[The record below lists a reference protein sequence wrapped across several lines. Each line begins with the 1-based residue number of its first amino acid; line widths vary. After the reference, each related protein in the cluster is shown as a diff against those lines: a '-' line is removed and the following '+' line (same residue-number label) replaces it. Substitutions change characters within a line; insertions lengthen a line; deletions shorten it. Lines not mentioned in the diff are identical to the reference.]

1 MILGIW
7 AALICSTFIAVVC
20 MMLGGGLLYR
30 GTSLSAS
37 PLVLCCVTG
46 LLIGIAMLVVLP
58 QAFESLLTKDEWP
71 AERIFALFVSAPLI
85 MFFLEHVIIDH
96 EHVHAGGPA
105 GGPDHTV
112 CDENCD
118 HGPNI
123 PYAMKFP
130 SAKEAGES
138 TPLQPAEKEA
148 SGRCLDF
155 GCAPPPPPLSAA
167 ARLVPSHSNPAL
179 TSTEPPP
186 RVQAAAATLCVDDA
200 RDVGRRAHRLSGPA
214 RGDNPA
220 LVRHP
225 RLCYA
230 GRRGALYL
238 HQLARGYHTLCGDRN
253 RPICRCLPHRSWHLA
268 RCLQGAAPPP
278 SGVGRPEHMHPTQH
292 GRWRPPHPFQGHG
305 MGAEPKPCLRSRQD
319 KNENALVLDVLRCV
333 MAGLFVYMA
342 LFELAPPHAHG
353 RGQNLKYFIA
363 FSVGLISAYMADMFE
378 DSMHSHQSELVD
390 WISRG

>member
-1 MILGIW
+1 MALGIW

-20 MMLGGGLLYR
+20 MMLGSGLLYR

-138 TPLQPAEKEA
+138 TPLQPAEKA
-148 SGRCLDF
+148 SGRRLDF
-155 GCAPPPPPLSAA
+155 GCAPPPPPFPAP
-167 ARLVPSHSNPAL
+167 ARLVSPATRTPRSRAL
-179 TSTEPPP
+179 NLRRVCRLLLRLSAWMMHAMLDGVLIGSADQLAVIIPLSFAILVCAMQDVAGLYIYFSSRGATTRFVATAIVLFAVSFPIGAGISLVVFRVQPRPPP
-186 RVQAAAATLCVDDA
+186 A
-200 RDVGRRAHRLSGPA
+200 
-214 RGDNPA
+214 
-220 LVRHP
+220 
-225 RLCYA
+225 
-230 GRRGALYL
+230 
-238 HQLARGYHTLCGDRN
+238 
-253 RPICRCLPHRSWHLA
+253 
-268 RCLQGAAPPP
+268 
-278 SGVGRPEHMHPTQH
+278 
-292 GRWRPPHPFQGHG
+292 
-305 MGAEPKPCLRSRQD
+305 
-319 KNENALVLDVLRCV
+319 
-333 MAGLFVYMA
+333 
-342 LFELAPPHAHG
+342 
-353 RGQNLKYFIA
+353 
-363 FSVGLISAYMADMFE
+363 
-378 DSMHSHQSELVD
+378 
-390 WISRG
+390 

>member
-1 MILGIW
+1 MALGIW

-20 MMLGGGLLYR
+20 MMLGSGLLYR

-155 GCAPPPPPLSAA
+155 GCAPPPPPFPAP
-167 ARLVPSHSNPAL
+167 ARLVSPA
-179 TSTEPPP
+179 TRTP
-186 RVQAAAATLCVDDA
+186 R
-200 RDVGRRAHRLSGPA
+200 S
-214 RGDNPA
+214 
-220 LVRHP
+220 
-225 RLCYA
+225 
-230 GRRGALYL
+230 
-238 HQLARGYHTLCGDRN
+238 
-253 RPICRCLPHRSWHLA
+253 
-268 RCLQGAAPPP
+268 
-278 SGVGRPEHMHPTQH
+278 
-292 GRWRPPHPFQGHG
+292 
-305 MGAEPKPCLRSRQD
+305 
-319 KNENALVLDVLRCV
+319 
-333 MAGLFVYMA
+333 
-342 LFELAPPHAHG
+342 
-353 RGQNLKYFIA
+353 
-363 FSVGLISAYMADMFE
+363 
-378 DSMHSHQSELVD
+378 
-390 WISRG
+390 